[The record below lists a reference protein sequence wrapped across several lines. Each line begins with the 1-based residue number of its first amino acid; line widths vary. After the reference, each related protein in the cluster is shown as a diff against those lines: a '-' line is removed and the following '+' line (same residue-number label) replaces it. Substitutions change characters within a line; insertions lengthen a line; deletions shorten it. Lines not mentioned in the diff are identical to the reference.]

1 MAKRR
6 RKTRKYR
13 KKYRGGNKLKVGD
26 FFEITSP
33 LDGHQTAKVR
43 DIWVVMEVNGTN
55 IIAYR
60 MKDGKK
66 HVVAFN
72 KNLINN
78 GIRKIGGENKAG
90 GGAYTSVP
98 PLLSALLSAQ
108 RKKGTKK
115 IRWVDDDKMV
125 KVSYTAHK
133 DRHHRRQRPRAP
145 TMDERRQQQLD
156 IDADIIRERKL
167 AYDFFNQRNTPC
179 RDKTARRLKKCHD
192 ELFYKLLSD
201 ERFDESVVKLFI
213 DEYYSSG
220 KKERECLKLLN
231 ECRIRLQNQEGG
243 RRRRRYKKKSRRR
256 R

>member
-26 FFEITSP
+26 LFEVTSP
-33 LDGHQTAKVR
+33 LDGHQIAKVG
-43 DIWVVMEVNGTN
+43 DIWVVIGVNVSN
-55 IIAYR
+55 IVAYR
-60 MKDGKK
+60 MKDGKTR
-66 HVVAFN
+66 VIAFN

-90 GGAYTSVP
+90 GGAYTSGG
-98 PLLSALLSAQ
+98 PLLSALLPTQ
-108 RKKGTKK
+108 RKKRTKK
-115 IRWVDDDKMV
+115 IRWTDDDKMV

-133 DRHHRRQRPRAP
+133 DRYHRRQRPRPP

-167 AYDFFNQRNTPC
+167 AYNFFNQRNTPC

-201 ERFDESVVKLFI
+201 ERFDESVVKLFT

-243 RRRRRYKKKSRRR
+243 RRRRYKKKSRRR